1 MREEAKPPEFDPGRP
16 LGSALKVLRAA
27 LLSPRRFY
35 AGLPAD
41 GPVREP
47 ALFTLLVGAFSGL
60 MGAAVS
66 LGTGLAAGNL
76 GAAEAGITLLQA
88 LLAALLS
95 PAFVGV
101 VAAVYLLAI
110 RTFVGRVADFRGV
123 YRISAYAFGAMAL
136 AWIPALGALAVTY
149 SLMVLMGFGVRYVY
163 RTSSLTALVTALSC
177 FVPLG
182 VALIW
187 LRILAAGMVAP

>member
-1 MREEAKPPEFDPGRP
+1 MQEAAKVPEFDPGRP
-16 LGSALKVLRAA
+16 LGSALAVLRMV

-35 AGLPAD
+35 VGLPVE
-41 GPVREP
+41 GPLREP
-47 ALFTLLVGAFSGL
+47 ALFALLVGAFSSL
-60 MGAAVS
+60 LGAAVA
-66 LGTGLAAGNL
+66 LGSGLLAGNL

-95 PAFVGV
+95 PVFVGV
-101 VAAVYLLAI
+101 VAAIYLLAI
-110 RTFVGRVADFRGV
+110 RTFVGRVADLRGV
-123 YRISAYAFGAMAL
+123 YRIAAYAFGAMCL

-149 SLMVLMGFGVRYVY
+149 SLLVLMGFGVRYVY

>member
-1 MREEAKPPEFDPGRP
+1 
-16 LGSALKVLRAA
+16 
-27 LLSPRRFY
+27 
-35 AGLPAD
+35 
-41 GPVREP
+41 
-47 ALFTLLVGAFSGL
+47 
-60 MGAAVS
+60 
-66 LGTGLAAGNL
+66 
-76 GAAEAGITLLQA
+76 
-88 LLAALLS
+88 
-95 PAFVGV
+95 

-123 YRISAYAFGAMAL
+123 YRVAAYAFGAMSL

-149 SLMVLMGFGVRYVY
+149 SLLVLMGFGVRYVY

>member
-1 MREEAKPPEFDPGRP
+1 MQQAKAPEFDPRRP
-16 LGSALKVLRAA
+16 LGSALAVLQAV

-35 AGLPAD
+35 VGLPVE
-41 GPVREP
+41 GPLREP
-47 ALFTLLVGAFSGL
+47 ALFALLVGAFSAL
-60 MGAAVS
+60 LGAAVA
-66 LGTGLAAGNL
+66 LGSGLLAGNL
-76 GAAEAGITLLQA
+76 GAAEAGMTLLQA

-95 PAFVGV
+95 PVFVGV

-123 YRISAYAFGAMAL
+123 YRVAAYAFGAMSL

-149 SLMVLMGFGVRYVY
+149 SLLVLMGFGVRYVY